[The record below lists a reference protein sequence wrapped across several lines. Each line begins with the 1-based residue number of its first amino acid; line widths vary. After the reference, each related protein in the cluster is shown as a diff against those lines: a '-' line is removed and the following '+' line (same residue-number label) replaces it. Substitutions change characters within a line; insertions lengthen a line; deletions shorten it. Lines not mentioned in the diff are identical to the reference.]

1 MHWCAILPFCQV
13 NRLWLNAG
21 HRRDPNPALRM
32 IDPRPGVDETTGSVP
47 PRALA
52 ISLAA
57 LVVAGMAAILWP
69 SSLDELAGLVWLL
82 ALVPAFLFAYHR
94 GWEGATAGLLVAMIL
109 MIAIEI
115 VPALIIGT
123 EVDWRIAGGVAV
135 VFIAASLGLGGLA
148 EMLRRQKTSAMQL
161 AFHDTLTGLPNR
173 RMLDLFLQQHFAA
186 SQRGLSLAV
195 AIFDL
200 DRFKNYNDTY
210 GHAAGDEALE
220 AFGVILK
227 RETRDSDVA
236 GRYGGEEF
244 LAILPGSDLEGGRRY
259 ANRVR
264 ESLATRDLPSGTR
277 ITVSAGVALSG
288 PTMSS
293 AAELV
298 RAADAALYQ
307 AKAAGGNRVDPV
319 STRPPEPASRDNG

>member
-1 MHWCAILPFCQV
+1 
-13 NRLWLNAG
+13 
-21 HRRDPNPALRM
+21 M
-32 IDPRPGVDETTGSVP
+32 IDLGFSERQTENNSVP

-52 ISLAA
+52 ISLVA
-57 LVVAGMAAILWP
+57 LAVAGLTAIAWP

-82 ALVPAFLFAYHR
+82 ALIPAFLFAYYR
-94 GWEGATAGLLVAMIL
+94 GWEGAAAGVLIAMIL

-135 VFIAASLGLGGLA
+135 AFIAASLGLGALA
-148 EMLRRQKTSAMQL
+148 EMLRRQKSSAMQL
-161 AFHDTLTGLPNR
+161 AFRDVLTGLPNR
-173 RMLDLFLQQHFAA
+173 RMVDLFLQQHFAA
-186 SQRGLSLAV
+186 SQRGQPLTV

-220 AFGVILK
+220 AFGDILK
-227 RETRDSDVA
+227 RQTRDSDIA

-244 LAILPGSDLEGGRRY
+244 LAILPSSDAEGARQY
-259 ANRVR
+259 AERVR
-264 ESLATRDLPSGTR
+264 EALARHELPSGTR
-277 ITVSAGVALSG
+277 ITVSAGVAVAG
-288 PTMSS
+288 PTMSEAS
-293 AAELV
+293 ELV

-307 AKAAGGNRVDPV
+307 AKAAGGNRVDPGP
-319 STRPPEPASRDNG
+319 TRPEAPVPADIG

>member
-1 MHWCAILPFCQV
+1 
-13 NRLWLNAG
+13 
-21 HRRDPNPALRM
+21 M
-32 IDPRPGVDETTGSVP
+32 IDSRPGAEETTASVP

-57 LVVAGMAAILWP
+57 LVVAGLAAILWP

-94 GWEGATAGLLVAMIL
+94 GWEGATTGLLIAMIL

-115 VPALIIGT
+115 VPALIVGT

-161 AFHDTLTGLPNR
+161 AFRDTLTGLPNR
-173 RMLDLFLQQHFAA
+173 RMLDLFLTQHFAA
-186 SQRGLSLAV
+186 SQRGLTLAV

-200 DRFKNYNDTY
+200 DRFKHYNDTY
-210 GHAAGDEALE
+210 GHGEGDAALE
-220 AFGVILK
+220 AFGAILK
-227 RETRDSDVA
+227 RQTRDSDIA

-244 LAILPGSDLEGGRRY
+244 LAILPGSDLEGGRLY
-259 ANRVR
+259 ADRVR
-264 ESLATRDLPSGTR
+264 DSLAGHDLPSGTR

-288 PTMSS
+288 PTMSD

-307 AKAAGGNRVDPV
+307 AKAAGGNRVEPV
-319 STRPPEPASRDNG
+319 STRPALAITENG

>member
-1 MHWCAILPFCQV
+1 
-13 NRLWLNAG
+13 
-21 HRRDPNPALRM
+21 M
-32 IDPRPGVDETTGSVP
+32 IDLGFSERQTEDNSVP

-52 ISLAA
+52 ISLVA
-57 LVVAGMAAILWP
+57 LAVAGLTAIAWP

-82 ALVPAFLFAYHR
+82 ALIPAFLFAYYR
-94 GWEGATAGLLVAMIL
+94 GWEGAAAGVLIAMIL

-135 VFIAASLGLGGLA
+135 AFIAASLGLGALA
-148 EMLRRQKTSAMQL
+148 EMLRRQKSSAMQL
-161 AFHDTLTGLPNR
+161 AFRDVLTGLPNR
-173 RMLDLFLQQHFAA
+173 RMVDLFLQQHFAA
-186 SQRGLSLAV
+186 SQRGQPLTL

-220 AFGVILK
+220 AFGDILK
-227 RETRDSDVA
+227 RQTRDSDIA

-244 LAILPGSDLEGGRRY
+244 LAILPSSDAEGARQY
-259 ANRVR
+259 AERVR
-264 ESLATRDLPSGTR
+264 EALARHELPSGTR
-277 ITVSAGVALSG
+277 ITVSAGVAVSG
-288 PTMSS
+288 PTMSDAS
-293 AAELV
+293 ELV

-307 AKAAGGNRVDPV
+307 AKAAGGNRVDP
-319 STRPPEPASRDNG
+319 EPARPEAPTPAPADIG